1 MKPDSSILWIGNLA
15 LENLTWTVNTPEIIS
30 ANPEHEERRKA
41 HWKQMLK
48 KYPHLYD
55 GDLLLVKDC
64 KITKDQIALVLSL
77 TKFSLVSF
85 YYEEKIPFKDSL
97 GSLGFQCVVL
107 DKNRTAFLIGE
118 RAHTSDYQPG
128 WLTVPGGIFER
139 EDVEG
144 DVQEACLRELIEE
157 ITVKVKKDTLKLRA
171 IIREQNDMGVILLT
185 EIETE
190 IIVPEESKHREI
202 IRGNEEWERKE
213 LRWVRFDEISQLPFN
228 RLMEGLEF
236 LKHHQ
241 LYEKR

>member
-1 MKPDSSILWIGNLA
+1 MGANNSILWIGDLT
-15 LENLTWTVNTPEIIS
+15 LEQLRWTLGPPEITSTPLDI
-30 ANPEHEERRKA
+30 EEEQKI

-48 KYPHLYD
+48 QYPHLYD

-64 KITKDQIALVLSL
+64 KITKEQISLILSP
-77 TKFSLVSF
+77 TKFSLVTF
-85 YYEEKIPFKDSL
+85 YYEKKIPFQDSL

-128 WLTVPGGIFER
+128 WFTVPGGIFEK

-144 DVQEACLRELIEE
+144 RIQEACLRELTEE
-157 ITVKVKKDTLKLRA
+157 VKVKVKEETLKLRA
-171 IIREQNDMGVILLT
+171 IIREQNDMGVILFT
-185 EIETE
+185 EIETNM
-190 IIVPEESKHREI
+190 IVPKERTYRTK
-202 IRGNEEWERKE
+202 IRGNEEWEKNE
-213 LRWVRFDEISQLPFN
+213 LKWVRFDEIPLLPSN

-241 LYEKR
+241 LYG